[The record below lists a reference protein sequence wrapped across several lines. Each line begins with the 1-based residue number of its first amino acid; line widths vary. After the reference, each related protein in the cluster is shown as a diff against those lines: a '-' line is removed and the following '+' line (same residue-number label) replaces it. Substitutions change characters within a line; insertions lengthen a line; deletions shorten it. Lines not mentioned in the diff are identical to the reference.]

1 MKNSFQ
7 FHRERRA
14 ALIASMREH
23 SGGGLALVPTAPEV
37 ARNRD
42 SLYPYRPDSYFYY
55 LTGFPEPE
63 AVVALVAS
71 PEGDRHILFCRDKN
85 EEREIWDGFRYGPD
99 AAREIF
105 GFDEAYPIA
114 ELDAKLP
121 DLACDRP
128 ALFTPLGL
136 VRRRG
141 TGASPSVLNEVRARV
156 RTGVSAPDEVVDVRA
171 PLDAMR
177 LVKDEHELD
186 LMRRAGAIS
195 AAARTAARWS
205 ARAPGWYEYQAEA
218 ELVHEFLQAGAQAVA
233 YPSIVASGPNACVL
247 HYRDNNRQMS
257 AGDLLL
263 IDAGCEYQGYA
274 SDITRTFPVSGKF
287 SGPQKDVYELVLA
300 SQLACLDA
308 VKPGRRLP
316 RLPQGRR
323 ARARAGLHRPRAVQG
338 HARRR
343 ARERQLQAVLH
354 ASRRPLARHGRA
366 RRRAVPGKGASQKLA
381 PGMVLTVEP
390 GTYIRPADN
399 VPEAF
404 WNIGVRIEDD
414 VLVTADGHENLT
426 AATPKTVAD
435 VEAAC
440 ADGAQVSACRPRSR
454 RCRSDRCTMS
464 PSSAPARSA
473 RRSRWRSPTAI
484 STSSRSTRAR
494 AGDAARR
501 PLARAFARRAA

>member
-1 MKNSFQ
+1 MKNSYKS
-7 FHRERRA
+7 HRERRA

-37 ARNRD
+37 PRNRD

-63 AVVALVAS
+63 GVVALAAS
-71 PEGDRHILFCRDKN
+71 AEGERHILFCREKN

-114 ELDAKLP
+114 DLDARVS
-121 DLACDRP
+121 DLACDQP

-136 VRRRG
+136 FDDWDRRI
-141 TGASPSVLNEVRARV
+141 TTVLNGVRARV
-156 RTGVSAPDEVVDVRA
+156 RTGVSAPDEVVDVRGA
-171 PLDAMR
+171 LDAMR
-177 LVKDEHELD
+177 LVKDAQEAD

-195 AAARTAARWS
+195 SGAHRRAMERTR
-205 ARAPGWYEYQAEA
+205 PGWYEYQAEA
-218 ELVHEFLQAGAQAVA
+218 ELVHEFLQAGALAVA

-257 AGDLLL
+257 PGELLL

-287 SGPQKDVYELVLA
+287 TGPQKDVYELVLA

-308 VKPGRRLP
+308 VKPGVDFHDYHKAAERVLA
-316 RLPQGRR
+316 QGYIDLGLCEGTLDSVLESGSYKQFYMH
-323 ARARAGLHRPRAVQG
+323 RAGHWLGMDVHDAGLYQV
-338 HARRR
+338 
-343 ARERQLQAVLH
+343 
-354 ASRRPLARHGRA
+354 
-366 RRRAVPGKGASQKLA
+366 KGASQKLR

-390 GTYIRPADN
+390 GTYIRPAEN

-414 VLVTADGHENLT
+414 VMVTESGHENFT
-426 AATPKTVAD
+426 AATPKTVAE
-435 VEAAC
+435 VEQAC
-440 ADGAQVSACRPRSR
+440 
-454 RCRSDRCTMS
+454 
-464 PSSAPARSA
+464 
-473 RRSRWRSPTAI
+473 
-484 STSSRSTRAR
+484 TR
-494 AGDAARR
+494 
-501 PLARAFARRAA
+501 

>member
-23 SGGGLALVPTAPEV
+23 SGGGLALVPTAAEV

-63 AVVALVAS
+63 AVIALVAS

-105 GFDEAYPIA
+105 GFDDAYPIS
-114 ELDAKLP
+114 ELDAKMA

-136 VRRRG
+136 FETWDRRI
-141 TGASPSVLNEVRARV
+141 SSVLNEVRARV
-156 RTGVSAPDEVVDVRA
+156 RTGVSAPDEVVDVRGT
-171 PLDAMR
+171 LDAMR
-177 LVKDEHELD
+177 LVKDKHEAD

-195 AAARTAARWS
+195 SGAHRRAMERTR
-205 ARAPGWYEYQAEA
+205 PGWYEYQAEA
-218 ELVHEFLQAGAQAVA
+218 ELVHEFLQAGALAVA

-257 AGDLLL
+257 AGELLL

-274 SDITRTFPVSGKF
+274 SDITRTFPVDGKF
-287 SGPQKDVYELVLA
+287 TGPQKDVYELVLA

-308 VKPGRRLP
+308 VKPGVEFHDYHKVAERVLA
-316 RLPQGRR
+316 QGYIDLGLCEGTLDGVLESGSYKQFYMH
-323 ARARAGLHRPRAVQG
+323 RAGHWLGMDVHDAGLYQV
-338 HARRR
+338 
-343 ARERQLQAVLH
+343 
-354 ASRRPLARHGRA
+354 
-366 RRRAVPGKGASQKLA
+366 KGASQKLR

-414 VLVTADGHENLT
+414 VMVTATGHENFT
-426 AATPKTVAD
+426 AATPKTVAE

-440 ADGAQVSACRPRSR
+440 GSR
-454 RCRSDRCTMS
+454 
-464 PSSAPARSA
+464 
-473 RRSRWRSPTAI
+473 
-484 STSSRSTRAR
+484 
-494 AGDAARR
+494 
-501 PLARAFARRAA
+501 